1 MRRTY
6 CLLLAVALLALV
18 SCGSDDNG
26 IINGIT
32 IVSSDDGT
40 SNLEADDI
48 EFDESELDEG
58 EETIPTDDEDY
69 VENRSFAGTVYLA
82 YSSSSV
88 EASGDVNYVDIS
100 VSGAHVVVSS
110 DYKMEYVLSGESDDG
125 SFKNTDNDKYIK
137 ITLNGLTLTNPT
149 GAVIN
154 DQSGKSMFLVLGDG
168 TENTLTDGSS
178 YTTTDDEDMKGT
190 IFSEGQIIVSGSG
203 SLSVKANCKNGIA
216 SDDYI
221 IFRPG
226 NTISITNSASNG
238 VKANDSVIVRG
249 SVLNIGITASGSKG
263 INCEGVTRIQGGRT
277 TIITTGGTVIEDND
291 TKSCAGI
298 KSDLE
303 FTMSGG
309 ELNIQSS
316 GAGGKGISGDTTIDI
331 NDGTIEIV
339 TTGKQYVSGS
349 LDSSPK
355 GIKGDGNVNIN
366 GGDITV
372 TCSGGDGAEG
382 IESKATLTI
391 TGGDMVVNAY
401 DDAFNASTN
410 IYVSGGRIY
419 AYSSTNDGID
429 SNGGMYFTG
438 GLAIAYGA
446 STPEGP
452 FDSDNSTFSIKGGT
466 LIGVGG
472 TTSTPTTSSTTQ
484 PVMLIGSQSYSSGT
498 YLSLDTSSG
507 ENIFA
512 FQIPRTYSSAVLL
525 LSSAELSVGSTYT
538 IKTGVSVSGGTLWQG
553 YTDDSTISGG
563 STLKTVSQSS
573 TIVSSG
579 TSSGGVGG
587 TGNNGFNGN
596 GIGGVTGGGFGG
608 GWW

>member
-1 MRRTY
+1 MLICIALTF
-6 CLLLAVALLALV
+6 VA
-18 SCGSDDNG
+18 CGSDEPSIVD
-26 IINGIT
+26 GIT
-32 IVSSDDGT
+32 VGTSDDGT
-40 SNLEADDI
+40 SNLETDDI
-48 EFDESELDEG
+48 EFDDSALDEG
-58 EETIPTDDEDY
+58 DETVPSDDENY
-69 VENRSFAGTVYLA
+69 VENRSFDGTVYIA
-82 YSSSSV
+82 YSSSSAT
-88 EASGDVNYVDIS
+88 ASGDLSLVDITT
-100 VSGAHVVVSS
+100 SGAHVTVSS
-110 DYKMEYVLSGESDDG
+110 DYKMEYILSGESSDG
-125 SFKNTDNDKYIK
+125 SFKNVDNDKYVK
-137 ITLNGLTLTNPT
+137 VGLNGLTLTNPS

-154 DQSGKSMFLVLGDG
+154 DQSGKSMFLVIGSD
-168 TENTLTDGSS
+168 TENTLADGTS

-190 IFSEGQIIVSGSG
+190 IFAEGQIIVSGG
-203 SLSVKANCKNGIA
+203 GTLNVNANCKNGIV

-226 NTISITNSASNG
+226 NTITITNSASNG
-238 VKANDSVIVRG
+238 VKANDSIIVRG
-249 SVLNIGITASGSKG
+249 SVLNIGVTAAGAKG
-263 INCEGVTRIQGGRT
+263 INSEGVTRIEGGRT
-277 TIITTGGTVIEDND
+277 TIITSGGTTIEDND

-298 KSDLE
+298 KSDLA
-303 FTMSGG
+303 FTMTGG
-309 ELNIQSS
+309 ELSIQSS

-331 NDGTIEIV
+331 DGGTLEIV
-339 TTGKQYVSGS
+339 TTGKQYVYGS

-391 TGGDMVVNAY
+391 TGGQMVVNSY

-410 IYVSGGRIY
+410 INISGGQIY

-438 GLAIAYGA
+438 GLAIACGA

-498 YLSLDTSSG
+498 YIALETSG
-507 ENIFA
+507 GDALFA
-512 FQIPRTYSSAVLL
+512 FQMPRTYSSAVLL
-525 LSSAELSVGSTYT
+525 ISSADISVGSSYNL
-538 IKTGVSVSGGTLWQG
+538 KTGVSVSGGTLWQG
-553 YTDDSTISGG
+553 YTDDSTVSGG
-563 STLKTVSQSS
+563 STLKTISQSS

-579 TSSGGVGG
+579 TSSGGIGG

-596 GIGGVTGGGFGG
+596 GMGGTTGGGFGG